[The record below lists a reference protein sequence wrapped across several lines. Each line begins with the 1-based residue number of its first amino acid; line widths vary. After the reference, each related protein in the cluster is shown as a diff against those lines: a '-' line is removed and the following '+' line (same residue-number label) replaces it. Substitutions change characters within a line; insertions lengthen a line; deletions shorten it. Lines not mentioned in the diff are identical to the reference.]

1 MKRITYFLICSLLLF
16 SCSNDLK
23 KIKAF
28 EDDGEAISEI
38 GENVEILFSE
48 LGAVKVK
55 ILAEEMTR
63 RFDDEALEFNDGL
76 RVYFYN
82 EEQKIESTLRA
93 NYGKI
98 YDNQNEIL
106 VRDDVVVINVEGDKL
121 NSEELIWK
129 KADEKI
135 YSDKFV
141 KITTAE
147 EIIYGTGFESNQDF
161 TDYTIKNIS
170 GIISVD
176 DENNNQ

>member
-1 MKRITYFLICSLLLF
+1 MNEVNEFKEEKLEL
-16 SCSNDLK
+16 
-23 KIKAF
+23 
-28 EDDGEAISEI
+28 SEI
-38 GENVEILFSE
+38 GEKVEILYSE
-48 LGAVKVK
+48 LGHVKVK
-55 ILAEEMTR
+55 ILAENMSR

-82 EEQKIESTLRA
+82 EQKEIESKLRA

-106 VRDDVVVINVEGDKL
+106 VRDDVVVVNVEGEKL

-129 KADEKI
+129 KKDSRI

-176 DENNNQ
+176 EEEGL

>member
-1 MKRITYFLICSLLLF
+1 MLFLF
-16 SCSNDLK
+16 FGSCSNDIK
-23 KIKAF
+23 KIKVF
-28 EDDGEAISEI
+28 EDNPEVISET
-38 GENVEILFSE
+38 GEDVEILFSE
-48 LGAVKVK
+48 LGNIKVK
-55 ILAEEMTR
+55 ILADKMIR
-63 RFDDEALEFNDGL
+63 RFEDDALEFTDGL

-82 EEQKIESTLRA
+82 KNQEIESTLRA

-106 VRDDVVVINVEGDKL
+106 VRDDVVVINVEGEKL

-129 KADEKI
+129 KADGKI

-141 KITTAE
+141 KITTDE

-176 DENNNQ
+176 EENNKTE

>member
-1 MKRITYFLICSLLLF
+1 MEKVKVFKENKAVF
-16 SCSNDLK
+16 SEKGAD
-23 KIKAF
+23 
-28 EDDGEAISEI
+28 
-38 GENVEILFSE
+38 VEILFSE
-48 LGAVKVK
+48 LGNVKVK
-55 ILAEEMTR
+55 ILADSMFR
-63 RFDDEALEFNDGL
+63 RFNEEALEFTSGM

-82 EEQKIESTLRA
+82 EEGEIESKLRS

-106 VRDDVVVINVEGDKL
+106 VRDDVVVINVEGEKL

-129 KADEKI
+129 KKDEKI

-147 EIIYGTGFESNQDF
+147 EVIYGTGFESNQDF

-176 DENNNQ
+176 ESESETSDEDF

>member
-1 MKRITYFLICSLLLF
+1 MKKV
-16 SCSNDLK
+16 N
-23 KIKAF
+23 AF
-28 EDDGEAISEI
+28 KGEALELSEV
-38 GENVEILFSE
+38 GEKVEILYSE
-48 LGAVKVK
+48 LGNVKVK
-55 ILAEEMTR
+55 ILAEKMSR
-63 RFDDEALEFNDGL
+63 RFDDKALEFNDGL

-82 EEQKIESTLRA
+82 ERKEIESKLRA

-106 VRDDVVVINVEGDKL
+106 VRDDVVVINVEGEKL

-129 KADEKI
+129 KKDGRI

-141 KITTAE
+141 KITTEE

-176 DENNNQ
+176 EEEGP